1 MPSVNVTKDVDAT
14 PEALW
19 ALVEDFGGC
28 GWIPGADV
36 TTEGSGVGMLRIM
49 NGAIREKLEAVDASA
64 RTLSYSIPDDC
75 IPFPVTGYYS
85 TMVVSGS
92 GAQASLSWTCQ
103 FEPNGVSEAEAS
115 GQIGGMY
122 ETMIGWISDS
132 LKAS

>member
-49 NGAIREKLEAVDASA
+49 NGAIREKLEAVDAQA
-64 RTLSYSIPDDC
+64 RTISYSIPDDC

-92 GAQASLSWTCQ
+92 GSQASLSWTCK